1 MTEREV
7 TIIDPKG
14 IHARP
19 AAQLVAA
26 AGRFE
31 SAITLA
37 QGDQL
42 VSARSILGIMIL
54 ALRPGTTL
62 KVIADGPDEHAAAD
76 AVAQLL
82 CQAHIV

>member
-19 AAQLVAA
+19 AAQLVAT
-26 AGRFE
+26 AGQFE
-31 SAITLA
+31 SAITLTH
-37 QGDQL
+37 GDQL
-42 VSARSILGIMIL
+42 VNARSILAIMIL

-62 KVIADGPDEHAAAD
+62 KVSAEGPDEEAAVE
-76 AVAQLL
+76 AVSALL
-82 CQAHIV
+82 CQPSIV